1 MMFQVIKN
9 GKVMFWTDYESC
21 IPPDELIKEMKKAGY
36 KIKIKGEKQNGEN
49 RE

>member
-21 IPPDELIKEMKKAGY
+21 IPTDELIKEMKKAGY
-36 KIKIKGEKQNGEN
+36 KIKIKGEKQNGKN